1 MENTERTNGTGAIDR
16 RQYLKLSGAAGIAVT
31 GLAGC
36 LEGSGS
42 DSPDP
47 DDEDVIVPG
56 TAPGFPPFE
65 IKEGGDLVGFD
76 VDLLEAV
83 VGETKYE
90 LAEWEEQ
97 EFDGLSPALEDGKID
112 VIAAAMTITEERQE
126 TFEFT
131 DPYHSADQA
140 ILVQTG
146 SDLQPESLE
155 DLEGTTVGAQSGT
168 TGAGLVEDDLIDPGL
183 VAEGDY
189 NSYDNYVLAT
199 EELESGTID
208 AVVLDDPVAET
219 FASDRNVEVAFI
231 EETGEEFGFAIRPDD
246 GDLLEALN
254 EGLAAVRESGEY
266 DEISDEWFS
275 G

>member
-83 VGETKYE
+83 VGETEYE